1 MTLGQLVNLE
11 QEKLGGEHNS
21 LLDEINEY
29 LRILGDEENIRE
41 IIRND
46 LEEIRKKFGNDRLTE
61 ISNEDLS
68 GIDLEDLI
76 TEENMVVTIT
86 HRGYIKRTP
95 VSTYRAQKRGGKGLK
110 GAKTD
115 EEDPIEHFFVASTH
129 DYLLFFTTNGRVY
142 WQKVYG
148 LPQLPRDAKGRN
160 IVNVLNLSEGEEIA
174 DCRAVRDFSAE
185 NSYLLMATKKGL
197 VKKTSCRPTAAR
209 KRVES

>member
-1 MTLGQLVNLE
+1 MTWKKFE
-11 QEKLGGEHNS
+11 
-21 LLDEINEY
+21 
-29 LRILGDEENIRE
+29 
-41 IIRND
+41 
-46 LEEIRKKFGNDRLTE
+46 KKFGNDRLTE

-129 DYLLFFTTNGRVY
+129 DYLLFFTTNG
-142 WQKVYG
+142 
-148 LPQLPRDAKGRN
+148 PRLLAKGLRA
-160 IVNVLNLSEGEEIA
+160 SAIA
-174 DCRAVRDFSAE
+174 A
-185 NSYLLMATKKGL
+185 
-197 VKKTSCRPTAAR
+197 
-209 KRVES
+209 